1 MYKRPTT
8 KQLVIQRVIVLSVM
22 FVSICVIVVATML
35 SILGYRLDGLNGRLE
50 QGALVQ
56 FESVPSGARVSID
69 GDYFNTTPTKRSVL
83 GGERVFKMERDG
95 YVPWTKSVP
104 VEAGTL
110 LWLDYVRLIPE
121 TLQRTVVSEYETVSG
136 VEASA
141 DLQAIAIKA
150 DPAEPSFELVDIRAR
165 EVASTT
171 LAIPATLY
179 SESSDTSIERTF
191 TLDQWDPD
199 GRYILVQHDY
209 EDTREWLVVDTQD
222 VSRSV
227 NVTRLLGI
235 DFSDLEF
242 AGTSG
247 NTLFGL
253 SSGVIRELDLAAAT
267 LSRALVTNVLS
278 FSVYDSNILS
288 YTGTDPDDR
297 TVSVAGVYRDGDRE
311 PVIVYRSSSEN
322 ARLFIDTSRYFND
335 RYIAVGDKSTVT
347 VYKGDYPT
355 NEAAVE
361 ELERIETFLTPGA
374 MTSLSFSP
382 SGNHL
387 VAQSGLEFIGYEVEY
402 DRVHESSVLT
412 EDSSVRTLQWLDGAL
427 LSSVQDGILTLREFD
442 GANRNSIMPA
452 VSGFDVTLSQ
462 NGRYIYAI
470 TQTDDTFR
478 LERVTLILE

>member
-1 MYKRPTT
+1 
-8 KQLVIQRVIVLSVM
+8 
-22 FVSICVIVVATML
+22 
-35 SILGYRLDGLNGRLE
+35 
-50 QGALVQ
+50 
-56 FESVPSGARVSID
+56 
-69 GDYFNTTPTKRSVL
+69 
-83 GGERVFKMERDG
+83 
-95 YVPWTKSVP
+95 
-104 VEAGTL
+104 
-110 LWLDYVRLIPE
+110 
-121 TLQRTVVSEYETVSG
+121 
-136 VEASA
+136 
-141 DLQAIAIKA
+141 
-150 DPAEPSFELVDIRAR
+150 
-165 EVASTT
+165 
-171 LAIPATLY
+171 
-179 SESSDTSIERTF
+179 
-191 TLDQWDPD
+191 
-199 GRYILVQHDY
+199 
-209 EDTREWLVVDTQD
+209 
-222 VSRSV
+222 
-227 NVTRLLGI
+227 
-235 DFSDLEF
+235 
-242 AGTSG
+242 
-247 NTLFGL
+247 L

-311 PVIVYRSSSEN
+311 PVIVYRSPNEN

-374 MTSLSFSP
+374 MTNLSFSP